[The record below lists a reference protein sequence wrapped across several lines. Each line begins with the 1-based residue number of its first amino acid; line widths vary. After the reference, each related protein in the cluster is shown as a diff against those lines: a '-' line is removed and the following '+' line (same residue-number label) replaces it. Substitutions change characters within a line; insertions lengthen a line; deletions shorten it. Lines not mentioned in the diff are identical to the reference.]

1 MSSLTCFPTP
11 LPEESLYSIFC
22 RYHVRSCNALDST
35 TITQLFDGCRSLQT
49 SILSPRALKHAR
61 DWIDKTP
68 GFTRTSLMLDH
79 TAYPFYRS
87 FISNPN
93 PHFTSYSAD
102 RFFLSLYLNCSTDS
116 KQIRYCPKCAKAQW
130 EAFGTAYWQIL
141 PQING
146 YEICPVHLEPIRET
160 GILHKDIMHRFFPAN
175 CVLSDMKPIENT
187 SRLRWIEN
195 HWDAFLQ
202 MAQDIQFISR
212 FSVSGFLMGVR
223 IRKVLLYDLLPVR
236 KNSDYNLEYDPVLNL
251 CSSEHLGEFIVSI
264 AYDHYKLATQIPYM
278 PAFLQLRICRILFG
292 DIQRFVS
299 RRLKII

>member
-22 RYHVRSCNALDST
+22 RYHIRSCNAQDST
-35 TITQLFDGCRSLQT
+35 TISQLFDGCRSLQT
-49 SILSPRALKHAR
+49 SILSPRMLKYAR

-68 GFTRTSLMLDH
+68 GFNRTSLMLDH
-79 TAYPFYRS
+79 TAYPFYRT
-87 FISNPN
+87 FIPNPN

-102 RFFLSLYLNCSTDS
+102 RFFLSLYRNCSTES
-116 KQIRYCPKCAKAQW
+116 KRIRYCPKCVRAQW
-130 EAFGTAYWQIL
+130 ETFGTAYWQIL
-141 PQING
+141 SQING
-146 YEICPVHLEPIRET
+146 YEICPVHLELIREVE
-160 GILHKDIMHRFFPAN
+160 INHKDIRNHFFPAN
-175 CVLSDMKPIENT
+175 CVLSNMKPIENT
-187 SRLRWIEN
+187 SRFRWIET

-212 FSVSGFLMGVR
+212 FSVSGFLLGAR

-236 KNSDYNLEYDPVLNL
+236 KYWEHNLEYDPVLVT
-251 CSSEHLGEFIVSI
+251 CSSEHLGEYIVSLS
-264 AYDHYKLATQIPYM
+264 YDHYKLSTQIPFM

-299 RRLKII
+299 RQL

>member
-22 RYHVRSCNALDST
+22 RYHVRSCNAQDST
-35 TITQLFDGCRSLQT
+35 TISPLFDGCRSMQT

-68 GFTRTSLMLDH
+68 GFNRTSLMLDH
-79 TAYPFYRS
+79 TAYPFYRT

-93 PHFTSYSAD
+93 PRFTSYSAD
-102 RFFLSLYLNCSTDS
+102 RFFLSLYLNCSTES
-116 KQIRYCPKCAKAQW
+116 KRIRYCPKCVQAQW

-141 PQING
+141 PQSNG

-160 GILHKDIMHRFFPAN
+160 GILHTDIIHRFFPAN
-175 CVLSDMKPIENT
+175 CVLSNMKPIENT
-187 SRLRWIEN
+187 SRLRWIES

-212 FSVSGFLMGVR
+212 FSVFGFLLGVR
-223 IRKVLLYDLLPVR
+223 IQKVLLYDLLPVR
-236 KNSDYNLEYDPVLNL
+236 KKWEKSLEYDPVLDL
-251 CSSEHLGEFIVSI
+251 CSSEHLGEYIASL
-264 AYDHYKLATQIPYM
+264 AYDHYKLSTQIPYL

-299 RRLKII
+299 RKI